1 MSIKILVA
9 HARDQNN
16 KIISAKRCQELEIT
30 GDSNKITLMLSFCS
44 SSQYVKHGQ
53 VCRAGCQA
61 CAEVLLSLGKAMEAE
76 VETLVKEL
84 LQKSSDTNKFIRQKI
99 SNKIQS

>member
-1 MSIKILVA
+1 MILTKSYS
-9 HARDQNN
+9 HC
-16 KIISAKRCQELEIT
+16 IFS
-30 GDSNKITLMLSFCS
+30 G
-44 SSQYVKHGQ
+44 QYLKHCK

-84 LQKSSDTNKFIRQKI
+84 LQKSSDTNKFIRQKS
-99 SNKIQS
+99 SNKQIANFEEIVVSIKLRIT

>member
-1 MSIKILVA
+1 MPNHVQIVYFS
-9 HARDQNN
+9 
-16 KIISAKRCQELEIT
+16 
-30 GDSNKITLMLSFCS
+30 
-44 SSQYVKHGQ
+44 GQ

-84 LQKSSDTNKFIRQKI
+84 LQKSSDTNKFIRHKQPCLAEKQK
-99 SNKIQS
+99 NKIQS

>member
-1 MSIKILVA
+1 MLA
-9 HARDQNN
+9 
-16 KIISAKRCQELEIT
+16 IIIFR
-30 GDSNKITLMLSFCS
+30 LSFS
-44 SSQYVKHGQ
+44 RTNVKAECLGQ

-84 LQKSSDTNKFIRQKI
+84 LQKSSDTNKFIRQKS
-99 SNKIQS
+99 SNKVQS